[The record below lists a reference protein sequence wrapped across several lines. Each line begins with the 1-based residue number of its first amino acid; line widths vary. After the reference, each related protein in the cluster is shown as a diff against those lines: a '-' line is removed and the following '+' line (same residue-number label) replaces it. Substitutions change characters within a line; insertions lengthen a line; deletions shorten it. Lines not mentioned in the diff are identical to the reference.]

1 MDPFSLSVSIITI
14 IGFAG
19 QLAALGNDYAKS
31 VSGCPKEIS
40 DLLAELSALSQVLV
54 AVKDII
60 DPTTATPTTPIIW
73 SGILVNP
80 INECAN
86 QLQEMLAFLTKYQQN
101 RKSKIRKIMKRLM
114 WPLKEAETR
123 EWINKIE
130 GHKSTFT
137 LALSTDGM

>member
-14 IGFAG
+14 LTVAG
-19 QLAALGNDYAKS
+19 QLATLGNSYATS
-31 VSGCPKEIS
+31 VSSYPKEIN
-40 DLLAELSALSQVLV
+40 DLLTELSALSQVLIV
-54 AVKDII
+54 LKDII
-60 DPTTATPTTPIIW
+60 DPATATSTTPIIW
-73 SGILVNP
+73 ARILVSP
-80 INECAN
+80 VDECAN
-86 QLQEMLAFLTKYQQN
+86 QLQEMLAFLTKHQN
-101 RKSKIRKIMKRLM
+101 SKSKMRKIVKRLM

>member
-1 MDPFSLSVSIITI
+1 MDPLSLSVSIITI
-14 IGFAG
+14 LTLAG
-19 QLAALGNDYAKS
+19 QLAKLGNDYTKS

-40 DLLAELSALSQVLV
+40 DLLAELSALSQVLI
-54 AVKDII
+54 AVRDII
-60 DPTTATPTTPIIW
+60 DPAKATSTTPIIR

-80 INECAN
+80 INECVN
-86 QLQEMLAFLTKYQQN
+86 QLQEMLAFLNKYQQN

-114 WPLKEAETR
+114 WPLKEVETR